1 MSNPDS
7 TGANI
12 GGISILGSFVGF
24 LVVILFNYQHVS
36 AFPIL
41 LYVCLPI
48 VIYVLMFVVI
58 YISKKN
64 VDVKNAFL
72 SAVPSIGTT
81 YLALFISYISYFRI
95 PIASVFAPLFLD
107 TAANIIP
114 HPISEKAPN
123 APNVPNVPNAPMLYA
138 PTARVM
144 NDIIPNEPVMRTL
157 NSINRNSRISRIS
170 RRGGSHKKQSGGA
183 CCNPTYSLE
192 GVESQYPIV
201 KGLSYAFYL
210 FFAICFGGIFGS
222 SIPNV

>member
-12 GGISILGSFVGF
+12 GGISTLASFVSI
-24 LVVILFNYQHVS
+24 LVIILFNYQHVS

-48 VIYVLMFVVI
+48 LIYVLMFVVI

-72 SAVPSIGTT
+72 SAVPTIGTT
-81 YLALFISYISYFRI
+81 YLGLFISYISYFRI

-107 TAANIIP
+107 KAVNIIP
-114 HPISEKAPN
+114 HPISEKALS
-123 APNVPNVPNAPMLYA
+123 VPNALRA
-138 PTARVM
+138 PNALRVPG
-144 NDIIPNEPVMRTL
+144 DPGDPGDLKLRTL
-157 NSINRNSRISRIS
+157 NSIRNNNS
-170 RRGGSHKKQSGGA
+170 RRGGSYKKQSGGS
-183 CCNPTYSLE
+183 CCSPTYSLQ
-192 GVESQYPIV
+192 GVETQFPTV
-201 KGLSYAFYL
+201 KGISYAFYL

>member
-12 GGISILGSFVGF
+12 GGISTLASFVSI
-24 LVVILFNYQHVS
+24 LVIILFNYQHVS

-48 VIYVLMFVVI
+48 LIYVLMFVVI

-72 SAVPSIGTT
+72 SAVPTIGTT
-81 YLALFISYISYFRI
+81 YLGLFISYISYFRI

-107 TAANIIP
+107 TAVNIIP
-114 HPISEKAPN
+114 HPISEKALR
-123 APNVPNVPNAPMLYA
+123 VPNVLRDPNALRDPG
-138 PTARVM
+138 
-144 NDIIPNEPVMRTL
+144 TL
-157 NSINRNSRISRIS
+157 NSIRNNNS
-170 RRGGSHKKQSGGA
+170 RRGGSYKKQSGGS
-183 CCNPTYSLE
+183 CCSPTYSLQ
-192 GVESQYPIV
+192 GVETQFPTV
-201 KGLSYAFYL
+201 KGISYAFYL